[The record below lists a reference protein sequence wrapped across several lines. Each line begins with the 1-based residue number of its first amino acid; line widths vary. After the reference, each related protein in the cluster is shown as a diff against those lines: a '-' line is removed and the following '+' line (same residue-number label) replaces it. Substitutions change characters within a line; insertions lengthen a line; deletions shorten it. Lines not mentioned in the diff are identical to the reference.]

1 MIQRDASL
9 RGENGVRRK
18 RTASNGDGTAMTL
31 RLRTLTAALMA
42 AVLLSGCGEPK
53 FENVGSRNSLVEDQ
67 QACAA
72 EIAKSPA
79 ALAYRQNPAAHPDF

>member
-1 MIQRDASL
+1 
-9 RGENGVRRK
+9 
-18 RTASNGDGTAMTL
+18 MTL